1 MSSLNTLYP
10 FLDAAVV
17 ETDVEI
23 YWQIYNASKDPSTR
37 DETFQFFRITMI
49 TAIAFASRSRHNP
62 SWIVYDNACYLQAA
76 KCIETVTSEISV
88 ESLQAL
94 MLLIIYCLFRPR
106 KGDIWKLLDYACR
119 LSIELGYHTEQG
131 PAEIEEEVT
140 VQEKRRSTFWSLYT
154 IERIVGQ
161 IFGRP
166 SDLPETIFTTKYPDV
181 AGAIELEGDEVA
193 QRFSAAHHY
202 RLVYLRSEIYKEIYL
217 PSSPPVYPLEWYESR
232 LSPILDWYRRTKT
245 TKPEEQLEGVGTVT
259 CSVAFHSTVIFVFQ
273 PIILHL
279 LRKTRDGE
287 QRQFHTPE
295 LFPEDGFY
303 SACRLIQVY
312 DKVVRS
318 REDSILGTYPMTFM
332 SAHYCW
338 IAAMTIMAHCLLLL
352 DGRLTPKRL
361 VTDPRLLQETS
372 SISLNNIFD
381 ISGSCLTLLMF
392 CAEQWPADV
401 IQSYRDAG
409 VNIFVGDIENEE
421 DVRKSYEGIDTIVS
435 CLGRNMIGAQTGL
448 IQLAAEAGGGGSSR
462 RKWFFPSEFGTDI
475 EYGPASAKEIPH
487 QKKLRVREKMR
498 DVEGL
503 LDYTYMVT
511 GPYGDGDAGLYL
523 SANLGEERTGS
534 FDVRNKKAVLLGDG
548 NFRISLATMKDVGKL
563 TLAALLHPSA
573 TRNKAVKVNSF
584 TTTDKEILAEFEK
597 QTGGQPWTVSN
608 TSLDELREIE
618 KEAWASQNHQAPLI
632 TLRRIWAE
640 GGTLYEKTDN
650 DLIGAVGTTSSLQ
663 EAVADAIEK
672 QLSGPQEMTRK
683 LQ

>member
-1 MSSLNTLYP
+1 MRSAISVYKRSRSQPGVGDGRDDHYLIPTASGPKTRYFGRSSVFSLTVEVLARAQEDPQCSIPPLGTDTLMTWQPQEFNDGCNCTITKELVSMSIALYMSSLNTLYP

-392 CAEQWPADV
+392 CAEQWPGMISMVDV
-401 IQSYRDAG
+401 YR
-409 VNIFVGDIENEE
+409 
-421 DVRKSYEGIDTIVS
+421 K
-435 CLGRNMIGAQTGL
+435 L
-448 IQLAAEAGGGGSSR
+448 SSR
-462 RKWFFPSEFGTDI
+462 ILPQVIRKGIF
-475 EYGPASAKEIPH
+475 
-487 QKKLRVREKMR
+487 
-498 DVEGL
+498 
-503 LDYTYMVT
+503 
-511 GPYGDGDAGLYL
+511 
-523 SANLGEERTGS
+523 
-534 FDVRNKKAVLLGDG
+534 
-548 NFRISLATMKDVGKL
+548 
-563 TLAALLHPSA
+563 
-573 TRNKAVKVNSF
+573 
-584 TTTDKEILAEFEK
+584 
-597 QTGGQPWTVSN
+597 
-608 TSLDELREIE
+608 
-618 KEAWASQNHQAPLI
+618 
-632 TLRRIWAE
+632 
-640 GGTLYEKTDN
+640 
-650 DLIGAVGTTSSLQ
+650 
-663 EAVADAIEK
+663 
-672 QLSGPQEMTRK
+672 
-683 LQ
+683 